1 MAKKVRKPRSA
12 SPRTYGQAGPQPADA
27 VPPAKPVAA
36 PSPAPRPVP
45 AAMTAEIPHRSGKK
59 VDLRAEYPFVGKDLR
74 RLGITAAAMFT
85 VLVVLNLVLNFV
97 R

>member
-12 SPRTYGQAGPQPADA
+12 SPRTFGQSGPQPAQA
-27 VPPAKPVAA
+27 VPPMQAALDVQPAYKPVAA
-36 PSPAPRPVP
+36 PTAAPA
-45 AAMTAEIPHRSGKK
+45 RSAKQ

>member
-1 MAKKVRKPRSA
+1 MAKKVRKPRSS
-12 SPRTYGQAGPQPADA
+12 SPRTYGQSGPQPAQS
-27 VPPAKPVAA
+27 VPPMQATRDVQPAHKPVAA
-36 PSPAPRPVP
+36 STAAPA
-45 AAMTAEIPHRSGKK
+45 RSAKQ

-74 RLGITAAAMFT
+74 RLGITAAAMFA

>member
-12 SPRTYGQAGPQPADA
+12 NPRTYTQTGPQPAQTAPAASDA
-27 VPPAKPVAA
+27 PAPAPVQKSVSTATPAA
-36 PSPAPRPVP
+36 P
-45 AAMTAEIPHRSGKK
+45 RSAKK

-74 RLGITAAAMFT
+74 NLGITAAAMFA
-85 VLVVLNLVLNFV
+85 VLIVLNLVLNVV

>member
-12 SPRTYGQAGPQPADA
+12 SPRTYSQAGPQPAQTAPPTFDA
-27 VPPAKPVAA
+27 PAPAPALKPVAA
-36 PSPAPRPVP
+36 AAPAAPRS
-45 AAMTAEIPHRSGKK
+45 AKK

-74 RLGITAAAMFT
+74 NLGITAAAMFA
-85 VLVVLNLVLNFV
+85 VLIVLNLVLNVV

>member
-12 SPRTYGQAGPQPADA
+12 SPRTFGQSGPQPAQS
-27 VPPAKPVAA
+27 VPPMQAAPVSQPAYKPVSASTAA
-36 PSPAPRPVP
+36 SP
-45 AAMTAEIPHRSGKK
+45 RSAKQ

-74 RLGITAAAMFT
+74 RLGFTTAAMFA

>member
-12 SPRTYGQAGPQPADA
+12 SPRTYSQAGPQMADR
-27 VPPAKPVAA
+27 VPPAQSVVA
-36 PSPAPRPVP
+36 PASPRPTSGAAKAEP
-45 AAMTAEIPHRSGKK
+45 AARSSRK
-59 VDLRAEYPFVGKDLR
+59 VDLPAEYPYVAKDLK
-74 RLGITAAAMFT
+74 RLGLTAAAMFG

>member
-1 MAKKVRKPRSA
+1 MAKKVRKPRSS
-12 SPRTYGQAGPQPADA
+12 SPRTYGQSGPQPSQS
-27 VPPAKPVAA
+27 VPPMQAAAETRPAYRPASTPVATA
-36 PSPAPRPVP
+36 PKP
-45 AAMTAEIPHRSGKK
+45 TKK

-74 RLGITAAAMFT
+74 KLGLTAAAMFA